1 MVLSISAILAESC
14 DKEMILLMSKL
25 LNLMRC
31 CFCALESYLREL
43 VRSLM
48 ALVLSL
54 IVYLTTL
61 SYSISED
68 IALSFFSASA
78 LYSAVNM
85 VQI

>member
-1 MVLSISAILAESC
+1 MVPSISVIFDEIC
-14 DKEMILLMSKL
+14 VMEIILLINNV

-68 IALSFFSASA
+68 IALSFF
-78 LYSAVNM
+78 
-85 VQI
+85 